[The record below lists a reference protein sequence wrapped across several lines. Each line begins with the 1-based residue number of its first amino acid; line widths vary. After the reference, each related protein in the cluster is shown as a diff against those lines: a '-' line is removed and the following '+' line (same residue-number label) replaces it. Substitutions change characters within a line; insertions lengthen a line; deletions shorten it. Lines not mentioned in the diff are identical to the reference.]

1 MYIFSSMLTVALEF
15 SYFELLVVEVYSF
28 VVIVIEFLSIK
39 GFYSNVIDS
48 VIHCNYNINSN
59 YVLFVDLFIYNDY
72 TYSSVFPML
81 YTCSTSYLHKFIC
94 SNQYFIFYS
103 FSYIVMFRVFI
114 TMKNVFSVFF
124 NISNYLESLFILF
137 VQFYLIQ
144 VIDTMQFS
152 SLSINFLI
160 ITMIDFLLAG
170 ILLLDMVI

>member
-1 MYIFSSMLTVALEF
+1 MYLFSSILNVILEF

-28 VVIVIEFLSIK
+28 IVIVVEFLNFK
-39 GFYSNVIDS
+39 GFYSSIISNVICS
-48 VIHCNYNINSN
+48 FYNINYN
-59 YVLFVDLFIYNDY
+59 YILFLNLFIYNEFL
-72 TYSSVFPML
+72 YSSVLSML
-81 YTCSTSYLHKFIC
+81 YICSTSYLQKFIC
-94 SNQYFIFYS
+94 SNQYFVFYS
-103 FSYIVMFRVFI
+103 FSYIIMFRVFI

-144 VIDTMQFS
+144 VIDTIQFS
-152 SLSINFLI
+152 SLSVNFLI